1 MNFPIDT
8 AAAFPS
14 RTVAAFPLTSTVQS
28 SLDPLSVNDP
38 RASAIAVRPVQQQH
52 QTQVPFW
59 SQLQGTEFWPQTG
72 QPQQWSTPRSP
83 LGLTGPPPTT
93 LQGMSAND
101 WQSPLPPPPTWDANA
116 TGFGR
121 GDGGRQDASWTGWNA
136 SGKGYKGGVMPFMEI
151 SDRDPISKWD
161 FQEPGARLRPWLREL
176 SFWRTRHQ
184 YSCEQTR
191 CQTVQSI
198 ALGTIGRSL
207 ADQFSEDQICS
218 GQGFDLIIGAI
229 RQHFRSYLE
238 AEPEVQAELALYQ
251 TTRAPKGTCGIHV
264 TNQQQTSRDGEWF
277 QRASSAQIEGF
288 YHQATGQ
295 VDS

>member
-1 MNFPIDT
+1 MNFPIET

-38 RASAIAVRPVQQQH
+38 WASAVAVRLVQQH

-59 SQLQGTEFWPQTG
+59 SQHQGTEFWPQTG

-83 LGLTGPPPTT
+83 LGLTGPTPTT
-93 LQGMSAND
+93 LHD
-101 WQSPLPPPPTWDANA
+101 WQSPPPPPPTWDANA
-116 TGFGR
+116 PGFGS
-121 GDGGRQDASWTGWNA
+121 GDGGRQDASLTGWNA
-136 SGKGYKGGVMPFMEI
+136 CGKGYKGGVMPFMEI
-151 SDRDPISKWD
+151 SDRDPIPKWN

-176 SFWRTRHQ
+176 SFWRHDTSTPVNKQ
-184 YSCEQTR
+184 GVKLYK
-191 CQTVQSI
+191 
-198 ALGTIGRSL
+198 ALPLVTIFRSL
-207 ADQFSEDQICS
+207 ADQFSDDQIFS
-218 GQGFDLIIGAI
+218 GQGFDLIIAAI
-229 RQHFRSYLE
+229 RHHFRSYLE
-238 AEPEVQAELALYQ
+238 AEPEVQAEIAFVPIDEVSK
-251 TTRAPKGTCGIHV
+251 RDFCGIHV

-295 VDS
+295 VDP